1 MQPDLAAVG
10 ALLLTYGIV
19 MPVAREASPGTAA
32 TIADGIGYPVAVKAV
47 HRRAGRSARAGVA
60 LDLASGDDVVDAV
73 ATMTDALGDDAAELI
88 VQRMVSPGVDL
99 RIRCERDGQLGCIVT
114 VGLGGAQA
122 DLIDDRTSRLAPV
135 SPATARSMLR
145 VTRAG
150 AALTE
155 SGFDETDVVDVIVEL
170 AQLVSDQPDVA
181 DIDLNPVIVSA
192 DGAFVTDAVVRLVPA
207 TAWDRSLR
215 TLE

>member
-1 MQPDLAAVG
+1 
-10 ALLLTYGIV
+10 
-19 MPVAREASPGTAA
+19 
-32 TIADGIGYPVAVKAV
+32 
-47 HRRAGRSARAGVA
+47 
-60 LDLASGDDVVDAV
+60 
-73 ATMTDALGDDAAELI
+73 
-88 VQRMVSPGVDL
+88 
-99 RIRCERDGQLGCIVT
+99 
-114 VGLGGAQA
+114 
-122 DLIDDRTSRLAPV
+122 
-135 SPATARSMLR
+135 MLR